1 MSRKKLTKEQ
11 YLSTRRNRIPLEALQ
26 HGIKEPPSLNSFW
39 YPQPEKPVNE
49 DWNKPTPIRP
59 NGFISD
65 RKLNLSYNQPA
76 PKDPDRTIKFKYSSS
91 HKEGKNIK

>member
-26 HGIKEPPSLNSFW
+26 HGIQEPPSLNSFW

-65 RKLNLSYNQPA
+65 RKIDLSYSQKP
-76 PKDPDRTIKFKYSSS
+76 PVEPDRMIKFKYS
-91 HKEGKNIK
+91 HLRNEDKDIK